1 MMMVMMMMMM
11 MMMMVVLVV
20 VIMMMML
27 VSLHRWNS
35 CNLVMIL
42 TKIYVMCFFLPR
54 DMGGIL
60 ILRKMRK
67 NEKV

>member
-1 MMMVMMMMMM
+1 MHDARVKNFAMHDAQSSKITMHGARNTGVHFC
-11 MMMMVVLVV
+11 VL
-20 VIMMMML
+20 
-27 VSLHRWNS
+27 NS
-35 CNLVMIL
+35 KLSMTCIPN
-42 TKIYVMCFFLPR
+42 VMCFFLPR